1 MRVGTMDDNRN
12 TSTKLSNRQIQV
24 ARRNVVSVC
33 RFCVKSLID
42 KACFSNIDDECEEF
56 INFCAVL
63 EQVLLHRIRPHRTW
77 YRGGDNRSFWE
88 YVRAACR
95 HVPQSCIASIDAIE
109 NIKSPSAK
117 GRAFIRCALMEKKLS
132 EYLGAATKQ
141 QHITR
146 KHYLDG
152 AIMLSEDANMLCGV
166 FLGLNTIDFSFCLK
180 GENMDL
186 LGPLVIDFTPFL
198 QFHQSDLEEMRELS
212 NSSISSSIMSEDVVD
227 DASWRNKYK
236 NLEHKFKSACE
247 QKGYLEELVRL
258 RERQVEEISADNQRI
273 EMRLQYVEA
282 EGQRDRLMLENVVLE
297 LQEQLAKVKSERQTL
312 HQRLS
317 LLLSMRQPPGPR
329 QVREIQ
335 MADMAGEGIHS
346 VDSSGELDLITST
359 RHLQSIQQQDNKSL
373 LSGSSGQ
380 FTAKE
385 DNHSMIPLTGSLT
398 DVQIRPMDTPVHQSG
413 KTDSTE
419 MSEMQSPSHQGADPS
434 LEAPGQQRQE
444 STDKESSTEVEA
456 DYRERA
462 PALAFPSFSCVDLD
476 GSLDT
481 CEDEDAGDES
491 ASAAEEMLGDPL
503 GIEKGRLEHAEM
515 VDTADKNVNQET
527 EPGSEGNK
535 LESKDTDDVDPDANN
550 SNGDFVESSE
560 KTQTVDDY
568 HDNSH
573 DDLVESSEKT
583 DSGNSD
589 YDIVNPDIEK
599 SSSNESSIEL
609 AEAPDS
615 GKSDNMAMGDSTE
628 DEYLRI
634 GSDEG
639 QSDSLTDIP
648 HEKKTNS
655 DKEADDSKKQASD
668 EEEIGE
674 TDPAEN
680 VSSNSGNQLEGEI
693 QVACEQTAK
702 DAPLSPGGD
711 SGSSEGDKE
720 WDFVSDSRGNGQT
733 QSAKEQSGDDQ
744 SDEEAS

>member
-1 MRVGTMDDNRN
+1 MDDNKN
-12 TSTKLSNRQIQV
+12 TNTRLSNRQIQV

-63 EQVLLHRIRPHRTW
+63 EQVLLHRIRPYRTTW

-132 EYLGAATKQ
+132 EYLGAAIKQ
-141 QHITR
+141 QNITR

-258 RERQVEEISADNQRI
+258 RERQVEEISADNQRM

-297 LQEQLAKVKSERQTL
+297 LQEQLATVKSERQTL
-312 HQRLS
+312 QQRLS
-317 LLLSMRQPPGPR
+317 LLLAMRQPPGPR

-335 MADMAGEGIHS
+335 MADMASEGIHS
-346 VDSSGELDLITST
+346 AHSTGELDLISST
-359 RHLQSIQQQDNKSL
+359 RHLQNVQQQDNKSL

-398 DVQIRPMDTPVHQSG
+398 DVQVRPMDTPVHQSG
-413 KTDSTE
+413 KTEHTE
-419 MSEMQSPSHQGADPS
+419 MTELHSPSHQDADPS
-434 LEAPGQQRQE
+434 REAPGQQRHE
-444 STDKESSTEVEA
+444 STDIESSTEVEA

-481 CEDEDAGDES
+481 CEDEEAGDLS
-491 ASAAEEMLGDPL
+491 ALAAEDMPGDPL
-503 GIEKGRLEHAEM
+503 GIEKGRVKPTQA
-515 VDTADKNVNQET
+515 VDTADNQET
-527 EPGSEGNK
+527 ESEGDK
-535 LESKDTDDVDPDANN
+535 LESKEDDDCVSDVNN
-550 SNGDFVESSE
+550 SNGD
-560 KTQTVDDY
+560 
-568 HDNSH
+568 
-573 DDLVESSEKT
+573 LVESNEKT

-589 YDIVNPDIEK
+589 YDIVNPDNEK

-609 AEAPDS
+609 AEALDS
-615 GKSDNMAMGDSTE
+615 GKSDMALGESTE

-639 QSDSLTDIP
+639 QSDSQTDIP
-648 HEKKTNS
+648 HEKEENS
-655 DKEADDSKKQASD
+655 DEEADDSKKQASD
-668 EEEIGE
+668 RKE
-674 TDPAEN
+674 TDASDPAEN
-680 VSSNSGNQLEGEI
+680 VSSGPENQLDEEKMQI
-693 QVACEQTAK
+693 EPVEQTGK

-720 WDFVSDSRGNGQT
+720 WDFVSDSQGNGQT
-733 QSAKEQSGDDQ
+733 VSAKEKACDDQ
-744 SDEEAS
+744 KDEEAS

>member
-1 MRVGTMDDNRN
+1 MDDNKN
-12 TSTKLSNRQIQV
+12 TNTKLSNRQIQV

-63 EQVLLHRIRPHRTW
+63 EQVLLHRIRRITTW

-132 EYLGAATKQ
+132 EYLGAAIKQ
-141 QHITR
+141 QNVTR

-186 LGPLVIDFTPFL
+186 LGPLAIDFTPFL
-198 QFHQSDLEEMRELS
+198 QFHQSAESVTSDLEEMRELS

-258 RERQVEEISADNQRI
+258 RERQVEEISADNQRM

-312 HQRLS
+312 QQRLS
-317 LLLSMRQPPGPR
+317 LLLSMRQPPGSR
-329 QVREIQ
+329 QIREIQ
-335 MADMAGEGIHS
+335 MAEMASEGIHS
-346 VDSSGELDLITST
+346 AHSTGELDLISST
-359 RHLQSIQQQDNKSL
+359 RHLQNVQQQDNRSL

-398 DVQIRPMDTPVHQSG
+398 DVQIRPMDTLVHQSG
-413 KTDSTE
+413 KPEQTE
-419 MSEMQSPSHQGADPS
+419 MSELQSPSHQDADPS
-434 LEAPGQQRQE
+434 LEAPGQQRHE

-456 DYRERA
+456 DYRERE

-481 CEDEDAGDES
+481 CEDDDVGDLS
-491 ASAAEEMLGDPL
+491 ALAAEDMPGDPL
-503 GIEKGRLEHAEM
+503 GIEKGRLKPAQVIE
-515 VDTADKNVNQET
+515 TADMNKEA
-527 EPGSEGNK
+527 GSGLDK
-535 LESKDTDDVDPDANN
+535 RESKDNDDCVSDANN
-550 SNGDFVESSE
+550 SNG
-560 KTQTVDDY
+560 
-568 HDNSH
+568 N
-573 DDLVESSEKT
+573 LVESNEKT

-589 YDIVNPDIEK
+589 YDIVNPDSEK

-609 AEAPDS
+609 AEALDS
-615 GKSDNMAMGDSTE
+615 GKSEMALGDSTE

-639 QSDSLTDIP
+639 QSDSPTDIP
-648 HEKKTNS
+648 YKKEENS
-655 DKEADDSKKQASD
+655 DEEADDTKKQASD
-668 EEEIGE
+668 REEADVSE
-674 TDPAEN
+674 PAEN
-680 VSSNSGNQLEGEI
+680 VSSNIKNQTKEEKM
-693 QVACEQTAK
+693 QVEANEQTGK

-720 WDFVSDSRGNGQT
+720 WDFVSDSQGNGQT
-733 QSAKEQSGDDQ
+733 VSAKEVDRQ
-744 SDEEAS
+744 